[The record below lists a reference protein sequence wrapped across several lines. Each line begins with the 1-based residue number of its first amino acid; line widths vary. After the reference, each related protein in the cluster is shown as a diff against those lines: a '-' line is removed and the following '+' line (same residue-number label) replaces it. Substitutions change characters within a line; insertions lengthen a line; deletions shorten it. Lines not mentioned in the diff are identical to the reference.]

1 MKIIKVSFK
10 DNAQNW
16 QLSETTFDKL
26 TLLVGA
32 SGVGKTKILKALD
45 SIKQIALGGLNEA
58 GVVEWRIEF
67 TTNKNDSY
75 LWSGQTKLSGESP
88 VFLEKGIPQSNTNIE
103 NEQIALNGNIILKRT
118 ASETI
123 YNNLQTVKFALNESI
138 VSILKEEELI
148 KPISESFKQIQ
159 LTDHSSIKNRSLDF
173 PFLNKSNMKNIS
185 LEDLRNKRSHIN
197 IKLYLASLYCK
208 DMIEEI
214 KERYIE
220 IFPLVEDIRIKSKDL
235 NSKLLDEKEHY
246 IAPYIQIKEKGVN
259 KWIHET
265 DISSGM
271 YRTLIHLAEMYLCAD
286 GSVFLIDEF
295 ENSLGVNCIDEL
307 TDQILFSDRAIQY
320 IITSHHPYII
330 NNIDFSH
337 WKLVTRKGS
346 FVKASP
352 ISTFIQG
359 GSSHDKFMQLI
370 QLSQFQTGED

>member
-1 MKIIKVSFK
+1 MKINKLSFK

-32 SGVGKTKILKALD
+32 SGVGKTKILQALN
-45 SIKQIALGGLNEA
+45 SIKQIALGRLNTE
-58 GVVEWRIEF
+58 VEWSIEF
-67 TTNKNDSY
+67 TTNNNDLY
-75 LWSGQTKLSGESP
+75 LWSGRTKLSGEPSLLFEEGLIMSD
-88 VFLEKGIPQSNTNIE
+88 VNIE
-103 NEQIALNGNIILKRT
+103 TEQIALNGNTILERT
-118 ASETI
+118 ANKTL
-123 YNNLQTVKFALNESI
+123 YNNLQTVKFVLNESI

-148 KPISESFKQIQ
+148 KPIGEGFKQLQ
-159 LTDHSSIKNRSLDF
+159 LTDHSSIKNRLSDNLYPWLSKDVE
-173 PFLNKSNMKNIS
+173 KNMKNIS
-185 LEDLRNKRSHIN
+185 LDDLRNRRLHVIT
-197 IKLYLASLYCK
+197 KLYLASLYYK
-208 DMIEEI
+208 DIIEEI

-220 IFPLVEDIRIKSKDL
+220 IFPLVEDIQVKSIR
-235 NSKLLDEKEHY
+235 EPGAMEHY
-246 IAPYIQIKEKGVN
+246 ITIQIKEKRVQE
-259 KWIHET
+259 WIHEM

-307 TDQILFSDRAIQY
+307 TDNILLSNRDIQY

-330 NNIDFSH
+330 NNIDFSC

-352 ISTFIQG
+352 ISNFIHE